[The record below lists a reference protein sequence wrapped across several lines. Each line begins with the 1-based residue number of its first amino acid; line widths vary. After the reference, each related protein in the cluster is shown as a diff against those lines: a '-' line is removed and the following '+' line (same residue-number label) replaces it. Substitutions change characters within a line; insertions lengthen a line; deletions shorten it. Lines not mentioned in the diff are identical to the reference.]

1 MQITNSIN
9 MQMADN
15 DIHEFDKSNV
25 SIWKRSE
32 KQWPARN
39 KSGGTAGK
47 QGDGNMQMRPRPSS

>member
-1 MQITNSIN
+1 
-9 MQMADN
+9 MADN